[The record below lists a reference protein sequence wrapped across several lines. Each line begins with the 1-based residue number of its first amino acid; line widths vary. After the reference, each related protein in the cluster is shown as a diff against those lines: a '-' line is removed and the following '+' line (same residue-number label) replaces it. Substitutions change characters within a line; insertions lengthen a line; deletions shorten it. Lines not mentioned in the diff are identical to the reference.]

1 MIKILISISLLVN
14 IAFSSNL
21 EEDKKEIF
29 KVLKNYA
36 TSIAC
41 GTSFEDKREIY
52 KPEDIIY
59 LGKDIFETEYYY
71 AVWFGDIGCDG
82 GSGTSANYISE
93 IFRPD
98 FSKKF
103 YVNIEPVFSA
113 KGLSDFKK
121 VDNKLEVIEH
131 YLLKNDA
138 NCCPSGKA
146 KVILSKDKKYL
157 KWDITYKQIVDLDKK
172 IE

>member
-1 MIKILISISLLVN
+1 MIKMIKILISIFLLLN
-14 IAFSSNL
+14 IAFASNL

-36 TSIAC
+36 TAIAC
-41 GTSFEDKREIY
+41 NTSFEDKREIH

-59 LGKDIFETEYYY
+59 FTKDEDETEYYY
-71 AVWFGDIGCDG
+71 AVWFGNIGCNG

-93 IFRPD
+93 IFRPN

-103 YVNIEPVFSA
+103 YVNINPVFEA
-113 KGLSDFKK
+113 KGLSDLKK

-131 YLLKNDA
+131 YLLKGDA

-146 KVILSKDKKYL
+146 KAILTKDEKSL
-157 KWDITYKQIVDLDKK
+157 KWDITYKQIVDLAK
-172 IE
+172 